1 MSGPSTSTPG
11 STMSSTLWA
20 HLLSKDATSSGSG
33 LKSGLASVGLTT
45 AAPVDRTGTSVR
57 ILLHDTQA
65 TMEKFSERIDK
76 LVSEAEDSRQKLL
89 ARNEEVSGEV
99 ERFVRRAIQEQ
110 STSLL
115 PTITPETLSPPDPG
129 ILGRTLPKLCAYI
142 DQVL

>member
-45 AAPVDRTGTSVR
+45 AAPADRTGTSVR

-110 STSLL
+110 STYVFASHNHTRN
-115 PTITPETLSPPDPG
+115 PITTRPWDPG
-129 ILGRTLPKLCAYI
+129 THPSKAVRIH
-142 DQVL
+142 